1 MIRPFADKILV
12 RPIERKAKSAIPGF
26 IYHEEYNTG
35 EVVAVGPGKKIKEGK
50 YDIMPVSVGDRIRF
64 GVMGKDEYL
73 KFQPVM
79 DNGEK
84 FLLMSWQDV
93 AFIEEQEDGS

>member
-1 MIRPFADKILV
+1 
-12 RPIERKAKSAIPGF
+12 
-26 IYHEEYNTG
+26 
-35 EVVAVGPGKKIKEGK
+35 
-50 YDIMPVSVGDRIRF
+50 
-64 GVMGKDEYL
+64 
-73 KFQPVM
+73 M

>member
-1 MIRPFADKILV
+1 
-12 RPIERKAKSAIPGF
+12 
-26 IYHEEYNTG
+26 
-35 EVVAVGPGKKIKEGK
+35 
-50 YDIMPVSVGDRIRF
+50 
-64 GVMGKDEYL
+64 MGKDEYL

-93 AFIEEQEDGS
+93 AFIEEQ

>member
-12 RPIERKAKSAIPGF
+12 RPIEREAKSAIPGF

-64 GVMGKDEYL
+64 EKANMILCLYL
-73 KFQPVM
+73 
-79 DNGEK
+79 
-84 FLLMSWQDV
+84 
-93 AFIEEQEDGS
+93 